1 MHIHFGNPIA
11 LLLLLCLVPAAL
23 WARKSMAGLG
33 RGRGILALLLR
44 LAILTLI
51 VLALARTQWSRTE
64 DDMSVIYALD
74 RSRSVPETESREMI
88 DYVL

>member
-11 LLLLLCLVPAAL
+11 LVLLGCLVPAAL

-33 RGRGILALLLR
+33 RGRGIAALLLR
-44 LAILTLI
+44 LAIVTLI

-64 DDMSVIYALD
+64 DDMSVIYVLD
-74 RSRSVPETESREMI
+74 RSRSTAGRKGTGTS
-88 DYVL
+88 